1 MSQLLNHLVR
11 GGYIDL
17 VVNEKNEVRWVG
29 KTKMNTD
36 KILEEISRGKNENS

>member
-11 GGYIDL
+11 SGYIDL
-17 VVNEKNEVRWVG
+17 EVTEKNEVRWIG

-36 KILEEISRGKNENS
+36 KILEEISRGENE